1 MKPCVYAIYSHLNP
15 AQVVRLVTTLR
26 ALSPRAHI
34 VVHHDPSHTRI
45 SPDAITAAG
54 AVLIPDPVRAEWG
67 DFSQVRQHLRVMR
80 WCVENL
86 DFEWLVTLTGQ
97 TYPVKHLAGFEAFLA
112 ASPYDASLINFD
124 AYDPQVWPKEEA
136 ERRYHYHY
144 VKLPRFRYWHRVPS
158 VIRNTVPKAIRI
170 FNASQSVLR
179 LFTYPKS
186 LPTRLGIRTVKRPFG
201 PNSMQLTGS
210 NQNTNFSHETI
221 LTILEYV
228 DTHPEYVKY
237 FRRTALPDEAF
248 FATILR
254 NNPDLRLANDCLRHI
269 YWPGGH
275 SASGGVMDL
284 QHLPALEASSAYFA
298 LKFDQDVCPE
308 LLDHL
313 DTRLGLRPK
322 GNPT

>member
-1 MKPCVYAIYSHLNP
+1 MKPCVYAIYSHINP
-15 AQVVRLVTTLR
+15 AQVVRLVSTLR

-54 AVLIPDPVRAEWG
+54 AVLIPDPVKAEWG
-67 DFSQVRQHLRVMR
+67 DFSQVQQHLHVMR

-86 DFEWLVTLTGQ
+86 DFKWLVTLTGQ

-112 ASPYDASLINFD
+112 ASPYDAYLINFD
-124 AYDPQVWPKEEA
+124 AYNPQVWPKGEA

-144 VKLPRFRYWHRVPS
+144 VKLPRFRYWHRLPPA
-158 VIRNTVPKAIRI
+158 IRDTVPRAIQL
-170 FNASQSVLR
+170 FNKSQGLLK

-186 LPTRLGIRTVKRPFG
+186 LPTRLGYRTVKRPFG
-201 PNSMQLTGS
+201 PNGMQLTGA
-210 NQNTNFSHETI
+210 NQNTNFSRETI
-221 LTILEYV
+221 LAILEYV
-228 DTHPEYVKY
+228 DNHPEYVKY
-237 FRRTALPDEAF
+237 FSRTALPDEAF

-275 SASGGVMDL
+275 SASVGVMDL

-308 LLDHL
+308 LLDHI

-322 GNPT
+322 GNAP